1 MSNKEKEIKQFMEK
15 YNLTKEEATQLWLE
29 DNGIVENA
37 EIEEMTQKAKSVKRY
52 EKSDK
57 KRKQSTKERKVDT
70 EKGAILKTL
79 KPVLKEFGAT
89 NIIQET
95 ETALHFKINETDFT
109 LKLTRHKSKK

>member
-1 MSNKEKEIKQFMEK
+1 MSNKEKEIANYMKK

-57 KRKQSTKERKVDT
+57 KRKQSTKERKVDV
-70 EKGAILKTL
+70 EKNAILEML
-79 KPVLKEFGAT
+79 KPVLEKYGAN
-89 NIIQET
+89 NISQQT
-95 ETALHFKINETDFT
+95 ETALHFKINDTDFT
-109 LKLTRHKSKK
+109 LKLTRHKNKK